1 MKIWLL
7 LPSEATADVDW
18 WPTYDSMYGFVVA
31 AETEEEARELAQA
44 DGGDETNRFVGPE
57 RSVWTNPAYTTCE
70 VLDPFRY
77 SKPTIIIS
85 DFNAG

>member
-1 MKIWLL
+1 MRIWLL
-7 LPSEATADVDW
+7 RPSDEAANVDW

-31 AETEEEARELAQA
+31 AETEGEARELAQA
-44 DGGDETNRFVGPE
+44 GGGDETNRPFGVE

-70 VLDPFRY
+70 VLDPSQY
-77 SKPTIIIS
+77 SEPTIIIS